1 MSDHDEGQGA
11 GAELPGG
18 ATPGVFLLP
27 FALPE
32 PIDGLKVDAEILAR
46 RLPDVLHQLL
56 NAGRSGPAGMLEVHS
71 APGEGPPRWVTLSS
85 VPSPDEVHAMLGGH
99 AIRALV
105 AGSMRRVRDG
115 LAVDLAVH
123 VAGTAEASEDG
134 EGVEFEGEGF
144 HHGIRAVLAL
154 DDPIPGVIRL
164 GEHLASVLRL
174 PFGDRARGL
183 LTRNPVAFYSFLE
196 GLDGAA
202 LLTSDPDLESDRY
215 GDDLLGPFAEAL
227 QEDPGFGLALRAL
240 GDALFP
246 ALLSERI
253 SRRSCLRLLDRVLIA
268 EPTDGEGCASVA
280 EHLSAFD
287 EEDRA
292 REWLEHAAGL
302 AEPPAR
308 ALEALGVLFANDGE
322 NEVARELWLRGL
334 EVDGHPDFFA
344 HLGRLAFAESRPVDG
359 WEAMRRGLWR
369 KLERERRAA
378 EWDDDRSGGVLFR
391 YLEDVLTDGAKA
403 PGDVVETVTDFVG
416 LLADPVERID
426 LGLCLVAL
434 GRPVGARRELE
445 AALAESELPTSAED
459 RAVRGL
465 LLIAKPDF
473 ERRFAAAAARAERGR
488 NPRPA
493 LLEMQAYLELQPR
506 FWPALLHAGI
516 ALRRL
521 GQADEALDAVHEVV
535 RRRPEQAEAH
545 VELGRLFFERGNAK
559 RGLECAEDAIERGA
573 GGVAEDLK
581 ARCLIALGRS
591 AEIPGDRLRRL
602 RVLR

>member
-1 MSDHDEGQGA
+1 MSDYDEGA
-11 GAELPGG
+11 SSEASGG
-18 ATPGVFLLP
+18 GTPGVFLLP

-99 AIRALV
+99 AMRALV
-105 AGSMRRVRDG
+105 AGSLRRVGDG

-123 VAGTAEASEDG
+123 VASP
-134 EGVEFEGEGF
+134 EGEEEPSYDAGSDADGF

-154 DDPIPGVIRL
+154 DDPIPGVLRL
-164 GEHLASVLRL
+164 GEHLASLLRL

-215 GDDLLGPFAEAL
+215 GDDLLGPFADAL
-227 QEDPGFGLALRAL
+227 REDPGFGLALRAL
-240 GDALFP
+240 GDSVFP
-246 ALLSERI
+246 ALFSERI

-302 AEPPAR
+302 ADPPAR

-322 NEVARELWLRGL
+322 SEMARELWLRGL

-344 HLGRLAFAESRPVDG
+344 HLGRLAFAESRPLDG

-378 EWDDDRSGGVLFR
+378 EWDDDRVGGVLFR
-391 YLEDVLTDGAKA
+391 YLEDVLADGAKA
-403 PGDVVETVTDFVG
+403 PGDLVESASDFVG
-416 LLADPVERID
+416 LLTDPVERVD
-426 LGLCLVAL
+426 LGLCLIGL
-434 GRPVGARRELE
+434 GRPASARRELE
-445 AALAESELPTSAED
+445 AALAEPELPTSAED

-465 LLIAKPDF
+465 LAISQPDF
-473 ERRFAAAAARAERGR
+473 ERRFAAAVVRAERGR
-488 NPRPA
+488 NPKPA
-493 LLEMQAYLELQPR
+493 LLEMRAYLELQPR
-506 FWPALLHAGI
+506 FWPALLHAGV

-521 GQADEALDAVHEVV
+521 GRADEALEAVHEVV
-535 RRRPEQAEAH
+535 QRRPEHAEAH
-545 VELGRLFFERGNAK
+545 VELARLFFERGNAK
-559 RGLECAEDAIERGA
+559 RGLECAETAIERGGSA
-573 GGVAEDLK
+573 AAEDLK
-581 ARCLIALGRS
+581 VRCLIALGRS
-591 AEIPGDRLRRL
+591 SEISGDRLRRL

>member
-11 GAELPGG
+11 GADASGG
-18 ATPGVFLLP
+18 SAPGVFLLP

-99 AIRALV
+99 EMRALV
-105 AGSMRRVRDG
+105 AGSLRRVGDG

-123 VAGTAEASEDG
+123 VAALDEDRPEFLTDPEAD
-134 EGVEFEGEGF
+134 GF

-154 DDPIPGVIRL
+154 DDPIPGVLRL

-174 PFGDRARGL
+174 PFGERARGL

-215 GDDLLGPFAEAL
+215 GDDLLAPFAEAL

-240 GDALFP
+240 GDAVFP
-246 ALLSERI
+246 ALFSERI
-253 SRRSCLRLLDRVLIA
+253 SRRACLRLLDRVLIA

-280 EHLSAFD
+280 DHLAAFD

-302 AEPPAR
+302 ADPPAR

-322 NEVARELWLRGL
+322 NEVARELWQRGL

-378 EWDDDRSGGVLFR
+378 EWEDERVGGVLFR
-391 YLEDVLTDGAKA
+391 YLEDVLNDGAKA

-426 LGLCLVAL
+426 LGLCLLGL

-465 LLIAKPDF
+465 LTVSQPDF

-516 ALRRL
+516 AMRRL

-535 RRRPEQAEAH
+535 RRRPEHAEAH
-545 VELGRLFFERGNAK
+545 IELARLFFERGNAK
-559 RGLECAEDAIERGA
+559 RGLECAEEAIERGA
-573 GGVAEDLK
+573 SGGAAEDLR
-581 ARCLIALGRS
+581 ARCLMALGRS
-591 AEIPGDRLRRL
+591 AEVSADRLRRL